1 MNQDYFD
8 RLREIRDPQTY
19 QIIGAAMEVHRVLG
33 CGFLEAVY
41 REAMRIELAARNV
54 PFRAEVEL
62 VVTYKGAPLD
72 CKYRADF
79 ICFDEIIAE
88 VKAQSE
94 LTGIDQAQAINYLK
108 PTGFRRALL
117 LNFGAQS
124 LQFERVIF
132 G

>member
-1 MNQDYFD
+1 MDQDYFD
-8 RLREIRDPQTY
+8 RLRQIRDPQTY

-41 REAMRIELAARNV
+41 REAMRIELSARDI

-62 VVTYKGAPLD
+62 IVTYKGTPLE

-79 ICFDEIIAE
+79 ICFDEIIVE
-88 VKAQSE
+88 VKAQSG
-94 LTGIDQAQAINYLK
+94 LTGIDRAQAINYLK
-108 PTGFRRALL
+108 ATGFRRALL
-117 LNFGAQS
+117 LNFGAES
-124 LQFERVIF
+124 LQFERVVY